1 MAALCTFLLLSSAG
15 VAGAADTT
23 VGGGAGVAYGT
34 GSSAPKAEN
43 VAIGKMPPFPTL
55 AALGSHLQ
63 AILLSVVVHI
73 PITILTKAVV
83 SQLVPMLLWK
93 IWLEA

>member
-43 VAIGKMPPFPTL
+43 VAIGKN
-55 AALGSHLQ
+55 A
-63 AILLSVVVHI
+63 
-73 PITILTKAVV
+73 TISYSGGVGQPSTGDIVIGGGGTY
-83 SQLVPMLLWK
+83 Q
-93 IWLEA
+93 